1 MKLSDE
7 PSSKSVRARAR
18 NGDLISSLWFV
29 WVLVA
34 SMVAAESSNWVFIGC
49 EIFLFSLVL
58 NWVAG
63 GIFPSQVKSR
73 RRKNAW
79 RKSNKQQFG
88 PRPRNYRKKR
98 IATKALLPRHAEL
111 LPKLQIDREGD
122 EMAAERKAE
131 TERLAECRK
140 EKDAAL
146 MRHAEEVA
154 RQQQEAKAAREA
166 AKTDALANATT
177 IARGSVIHPKLIS
190 AAPRHLHVYLSK
202 PKDMQQSM
210 IRRKQMFQCQADD
223 LEESIRVGCK
233 HVKAAG
239 PSNEEQLLR
248 IDYMYASGLLS
259 WEQLSSIKRELGM

>member
-1 MKLSDE
+1 
-7 PSSKSVRARAR
+7 
-18 NGDLISSLWFV
+18 
-29 WVLVA
+29 
-34 SMVAAESSNWVFIGC
+34 MVAAESSNWVFIGC

-98 IATKALLPRHAEL
+98 IVTKALLPRHAEVL
-111 LPKLQIDREGD
+111 SLLQIDPEGD

-202 PKDMQQSM
+202 PKVALTPVSNIVTYTLCAAP
-210 IRRKQMFQCQADD
+210 IRRGTLCPPA
-223 LEESIRVGCK
+223 LTAAVNRRVKPDVSC
-233 HVKAAG
+233 
-239 PSNEEQLLR
+239 L
-248 IDYMYASGLLS
+248 
-259 WEQLSSIKRELGM
+259 